1 MNYLKWNS
9 GIACL
14 GLPLI
19 LLGFL
24 FFNISNPLN
33 AQSYVGYNV
42 DRFAGVHGVSF
53 NPALVSG
60 SAYRVDI
67 NIIST
72 SAYLSTDYLG
82 LDIQSVIKGGAGFS
96 FDDELERFPSDA
108 NNFFL
113 NTDILGPS
121 VLFNLGPKSSVAL
134 TTRARGAFN
143 LSNINGKF
151 YESIADGFIGEDSYD
166 INMDQFSGV
175 GHVWGEVG
183 VTYGQVLVQN
193 DRAILRG
200 GVTLKYLAGVEGL
213 YTNSQSLNG
222 NYNDQNELLTT
233 SGNLA
238 FGYTEG
244 FSSGEPEFAIK
255 GSGIGLDLGFV
266 YEMNPGNQEKI
277 TSFSGVENY
286 RLRVG
291 VSVLDIGSISYEN
304 TNLFD
309 YNLNGTVEAADFEGD
324 LTIEE
329 ILDKNYSSTERIAD
343 QEFGLP
349 TTLTVFADYSFNQ
362 RFHLAVQGL
371 FPLKD
376 EVNSIANG
384 MNTSFSVT
392 PRFETKWI
400 SVYSPIGVRGFDSSL
415 AWGVGVRLGPLVVG
429 SGSILSN
436 LISSSSSSADAY
448 LALKVPIYKK

>member
-1 MNYLKWNS
+1 MNYLKWNIGS
-9 GIACL
+9 AYNWVSLMLFGY
-14 GLPLI
+14 
-19 LLGFL
+19 L
-24 FFNISNPLN
+24 FFEVSDPLH

-42 DRFAGVHGVSF
+42 DRFAGVQGVSF
-53 NPALVSG
+53 NPGLVSG
-60 SAYRVDI
+60 SAYRLDL
-67 NIIST
+67 NIVST

-82 LDIQSVIKGGAGFS
+82 LDIQSVIKGGTGFN
-96 FDDELERFPSDA
+96 FDDDLERFPSDA

-121 VLFNLGPKSSVAL
+121 VLFNLGQKSSIAL
-134 TTRARGAFN
+134 TTRVRGIFN

-151 YESIADGFIGEDSYD
+151 YESIADGFIGGGSFDVD
-166 INMDQFSGV
+166 MDQFSGV

-183 VTYGQVLVQN
+183 ATYGQVLLEN
-193 DRAILRG
+193 SSAILRG
-200 GVTLKYLAGVEGL
+200 GVTLKYLAGGGGL
-213 YTNSQSLNG
+213 FTNSQSLSG
-222 NYNDQNELLTT
+222 NYNDQNEILTT

-244 FSSGEPEFAIK
+244 FDTEEPELAINS
-255 GSGIGLDLGFV
+255 SGIGFDLGFV
-266 YEMNPGNQEKI
+266 YEMNPGNQAMI

-291 VSVLDIGSISYEN
+291 ASILDIGSIRYQN

-309 YNLNGTVEAADFEGD
+309 YNLNGTVDAADFEGD

-329 ILDKNYSSTERIAD
+329 ILDKNYSSAERIAD
-343 QEFGLP
+343 QKFGLP
-349 TTLTVFADYSFNQ
+349 TTLTLFADYSFNQ

-371 FPLKD
+371 FSLKD
-376 EVNSIANG
+376 EINSIANG
-384 MNTSFSVT
+384 MNNLFSVT

-400 SVYSPIGVRGFDSSL
+400 SFYSPIGVRGFDNSL
-415 AWGVGVRLGPLVVG
+415 AWGAGLRLGPLVVG

-436 LISSSSSSADAY
+436 LISSSSSSADVY